1 MGQIQ
6 NAISGLV
13 STAVGATIAKDIK
26 DAKEKAAF
34 TEAVAEKPKLEE
46 EIAQSET
53 EISTTQTEIEQLKKG
68 MIPQGDGTYVANIFE
83 QDLAPE
89 ISKRELSLK
98 TLAGK
103 QEARR
108 IQVEDYAK
116 TIENYRKKRGIQ

>member
-13 STAVGATIAKDIK
+13 STAIGAAVAKDIK
-26 DAKEKAAF
+26 DTKEKAAF

-46 EIAQSET
+46 EIAQSEK

-68 MIPQGDGTYVANIFE
+68 MIPQGDGTYIHNIYG

-108 IQVEDYAK
+108 IQIEDYAK
-116 TIENYRKKRGIQ
+116 TIESYRKKRGIQ